1 MGTITGLVL
10 SYSLYLPTYLS
21 TSIYLPTSIHLRST
35 NSLTFCVKLYAMC
48 ICAFS
53 GEQVCD
59 FHYYL
64 TGVYDSKVV
73 KNYSIKAI
81 PDI

>member
-1 MGTITGLVL
+1 MYI
-10 SYSLYLPTYLS
+10 YLPTY
-21 TSIYLPTSIHLRST
+21 IYSPEST
-35 NSLTFCVKLYAMC
+35 NSLTFCVKLYVMC

-73 KNYSIKAI
+73 KNYRIKAI